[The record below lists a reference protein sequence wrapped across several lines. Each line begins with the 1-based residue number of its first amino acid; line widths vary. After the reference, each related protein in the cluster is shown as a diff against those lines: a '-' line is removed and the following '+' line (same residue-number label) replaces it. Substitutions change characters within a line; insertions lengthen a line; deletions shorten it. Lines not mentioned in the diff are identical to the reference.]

1 MIPALPVA
9 GASKAFTLPGR
20 TGARAVEL
28 LRDVVDHGI
37 RTLRATV
44 ESAVERHAKAGSLPH
59 GRLFTAAELGRLI
72 AAFTASSTAADL
84 LGRTATIRRAE
95 RAIERGEHL
104 RPRAVRFSAVAS
116 AAPRFAVYER
126 FAAAIP
132 PRPPRSALRYF
143 LDLVPQLGLDPGRY
157 GPRMERHAFT
167 LAAATEESM
176 LAKVQKSLALHMASG
191 SQRDPEGR
199 GFTPLRGPE
208 LIQQVLDDAGVSP
221 RNPQYA
227 EMAFR
232 TNVLDSYH
240 TGMDRQLATP
250 DMQELFPAWEY
261 LGIRDG
267 REGDDHR
274 PKFGKF
280 YPGAASF
287 ASVRGNRPWNCRCSK
302 RPLTRRQWE
311 RLRETRAV
319 METSW

>member
-1 MIPALPVA
+1 MTVALPVA
-9 GASKAFTLPGR
+9 GANKAFTLPGR

-28 LRDVVDHGI
+28 LGDVVDHGI
-37 RTLRATV
+37 RTLQATT
-44 ESAVERHAKAGSLPH
+44 ESAIERAVRSGAAPTS
-59 GRLFTAAELGRLI
+59 RLFTAAELGRLI
-72 AAFTASSTAADL
+72 AAFSASTAAAEL

-95 RAIERGEHL
+95 RAIEAGEVP
-104 RPRAVRFSAVAS
+104 RPRPVRFSAAVVA
-116 AAPRFAVYER
+116 PQFAVYER
-126 FAAAIP
+126 FAAAVP
-132 PRPPRSALRYF
+132 PRPPRSAIQYF
-143 LDLVPQLGLDPGRY
+143 LSLVPQLGIDPDRF
-157 GPRMERHAFT
+157 GPQMERHAFT

-176 LAKVQKSLALHMASG
+176 LAKVQKSLALHLAG
-191 SQRDPEGR
+191 GKQKDPEGR

-240 TGMDRQLATP
+240 AGMDRQLATP
-250 DMQELFPAWEY
+250 DMQELFPVWEY

-267 REGDDHR
+267 RQGKDHE

-280 YPGAASF
+280 YPGSASF
-287 ASVRGNRPWNCRCSK
+287 SSVRGDRPWNCRCSK
-302 RPLTRRQWE
+302 RPLTRRKWE
-311 RLRETRAV
+311 RLQESGAA